1 MHLSGNVIGVYIGIG
16 FMSASI
22 GFLIIFF
29 DCANSRAIEKQLRAR
44 TRSTE
49 VEKEVVLMQP
59 KDLLVHLEKGD
70 RTKAMLDGT
79 DLHRHGVSFDLAD
92 VQQMRLG
99 QVVYSHSLSSLLGSD
114 PGNPQ
119 LGNHSRIREVR

>member
-1 MHLSGNVIGVYIGIG
+1 MHLSGNVIGVSIAIG

-29 DCANSRAIEKQLRAR
+29 DCANSRDIEKQLRAR

-79 DLHRHGVSFDLAD
+79 DLHRHGVSFDLSD
-92 VQQMRLG
+92 VQQMRPEL
-99 QVVYSHSLSSLLGSD
+99 VLYSHSLSSLLGSS

-119 LGNHSRIREVR
+119 LGEYGGIREVR